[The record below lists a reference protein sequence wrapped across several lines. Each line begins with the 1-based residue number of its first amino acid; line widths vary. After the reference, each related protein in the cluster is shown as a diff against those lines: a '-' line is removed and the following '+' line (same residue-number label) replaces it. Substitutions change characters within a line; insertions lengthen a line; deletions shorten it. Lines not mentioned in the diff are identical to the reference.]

1 MFHQN
6 TQFTQIDN
14 QLLQGTEA
22 VRYIYIHIRIHVYIY
37 IPLKKCTTVCLFFKD
52 KTWRDNKLK

>member
-1 MFHQN
+1 MLHQN

-22 VRYIYIHIRIHVYIY
+22 VIYIYIHIRIHVYIY
-37 IPLKKCTTVCLFFKD
+37 IPLKKCTTVFFFLRIRPGG
-52 KTWRDNKLK
+52 TTN